1 VYQHIIIDYFALGC
15 YFSKT
20 NKHSFMLEHF
30 FLSFRI
36 TYWGYNHFK
45 QPLKFEKRIAPKL
58 YSFLPLNTSTTEKEF
73 PALTS
78 AHN

>member
-1 VYQHIIIDYFALGC
+1 
-15 YFSKT
+15 
-20 NKHSFMLEHF
+20 MLEHL

-36 TYWGYNHFK
+36 TYWGYHHFK